1 MHHVLM
7 LCKHN
12 FEISCSDC
20 EKMCSNETEL
30 APLTRLDKR
39 QVPNIHFSEYLCR
52 SISVDLKHLSKP

>member
-1 MHHVLM
+1 MYHVLI
-7 LCKHN
+7 LCKHH

-30 APLTRLDKR
+30 APLTWLEKR
-39 QVPNIHFSEYLCR
+39 QVPKIHFSEYLCC